1 MINSTL
7 LAAASYVPNTP
18 AWTPKV
24 GIIMILCN
32 IAIIFLG
39 RYVIKYPNQGPSF
52 PSPQF
57 VGGLSVPALLATASL
72 GHIVGTGV
80 ILGLT
85 YLGAL

>member
-1 MINSTL
+1 MYSTL
-7 LAAASYVPNTP
+7 LSAASYVPNTP

-32 IAIIFLG
+32 IAIIALG
-39 RYVIKYPNQGPSF
+39 RYVIQYPNEGRSL

-57 VGGLSVPALLATASL
+57 FGGLSLPAFLATASF

-80 ILGLT
+80 ILGLA